1 LTPTQRRL
9 VIEALAIAESACQ
22 EEADALRRLVDQYG
36 VQSAAVEAKARAK
49 AANDKARKFD
59 ALRRELDGENNG
71 KRKGRKR

>member
-1 LTPTQRRL
+1 MTPAQRRL

-22 EEADALRRLVDQYG
+22 EEADGLRRLVDQYG
-36 VQSAAVEAKARAK
+36 VQSAAVEVKARAK
-49 AANDKARKFD
+49 TANDKARKFD